1 MNDLHQ
7 ETIKEI
13 GCTAPFYQP
22 RENDHLNICTNST
35 KGEEAK
41 RLLLYLLSK
50 RADIKECPYPCTYL
64 KSKIMSTVTS
74 ELPTTS
80 SLGFTFNLF
89 TKESIAYLTYTE
101 LELIAEFGG
110 YVGLF
115 LGYSVLSLTDVFKK
129 IVHLSFQ
136 RF

>member
-1 MNDLHQ
+1 MNNLLQ
-7 ETIKEI
+7 EIIKKI

-22 RENDHLNICTNST
+22 KVNDHLNVCTNST

-41 RLLLYLLSK
+41 NLLLQLYGK
-50 RADIKECPYPCTYL
+50 MADIKECPYPCTYL

-129 IVHLSFQ
+129 VIHLSYQ

>member
-1 MNDLHQ
+1 M
-7 ETIKEI
+7 
-13 GCTAPFYQP
+13 
-22 RENDHLNICTNST
+22 CTNST
-35 KGEEAK
+35 KGKEASK
-41 RLLLYLLSK
+41 RLLELFGK
-50 RADIKECPYPCTYL
+50 KADIKECPYPCTYL
-64 KSKIMSTVTS
+64 KSKIVSTSTS
-74 ELPTTS
+74 ENRGTS
-80 SLGFTFNLF
+80 SFDFNFNLF

-129 IVHLSFQ
+129 IIHLSYQ